1 MLLGASA
8 NRDDRAF
15 TDAETFDINRDRGQE
30 QNLGF
35 GYGIHSCLGAVLAR
49 TESAITLEYLLDAM
63 PDFEVDYD
71 NLRRVSMTS
80 VAGYANV
87 PVRVRRRL
95 PRRTRIPECTIRLEL
110 VMATQ
115 SVRADDDFRRARPN
129 TRQSGL
135 LRYQLNVVA
144 SNVVDA
150 AQSAGGWLFDRR
162 MAGWDVNVMV
172 ADHSD
177 VRPLEILGVTTVDLR
192 AGLTAISRTSERA
205 AGLAVAAHIFAS
217 DPRVHEE
224 VVDTLGCGVTEV
236 ALWGERQTGLLGGHV
251 DAVQYRLS
259 AAARAFKRHALT
271 AAGLTDGPVGPTETL
286 FRSGYAP
293 LDSDLFP
300 ELTGAT

>member
-35 GYGIHSCLGAVLAR
+35 GYGIHSCLVAVLAR

-172 ADHSD
+172 ADR
-177 VRPLEILGVTTVDLR
+177 VGERALRILGADVLDLS
-192 AGLTAISRTSERA
+192 GDLEAITEDPDRA
-205 AGLAVAAHIFAS
+205 ATLAVAADVYSVDERVRRFVSTS
-217 DPRVHEE
+217 DRSRA
-224 VVDTLGCGVTEV
+224 EV
-236 ALWGERQTGLLGGHV
+236 ALWGDVGALTEKVSAV
-251 DAVQYRLS
+251 DYRLS
-259 AAARAFKRHALT
+259 AAARAFKAHARS
-271 AAGLTDGPVGPTETL
+271 AAGIPSDSVGSTEAL
-286 FRSGYAP
+286 FRCGVTALAP
-293 LDSDLFP
+293 VAVRS
-300 ELTGAT
+300 